1 MEENGKNRWLKV
13 FFTILIV
20 VISFVVFVN
29 FPRFGMMGGMMG
41 FGWPFM
47 LLPFILIIVIITAIL
62 DRGTV
67 SYYDGEDPIQVLE
80 RRYAT
85 GEISRNEYWR
95 IKNDLNR
102 NKPLEMR
109 WKK

>member
-1 MEENGKNRWLKV
+1 MEENGKNRWFKI
-13 FFTILIV
+13 FFAILLV

-29 FPRFGMMGGMMG
+29 FPRFGIMGGMMG
-41 FGWPFM
+41 FGWLFM

-62 DRGTV
+62 DRGNV
-67 SYYDGEDPIQVLE
+67 SYYDGGNPMQVLE
-80 RRYAT
+80 QRYAN